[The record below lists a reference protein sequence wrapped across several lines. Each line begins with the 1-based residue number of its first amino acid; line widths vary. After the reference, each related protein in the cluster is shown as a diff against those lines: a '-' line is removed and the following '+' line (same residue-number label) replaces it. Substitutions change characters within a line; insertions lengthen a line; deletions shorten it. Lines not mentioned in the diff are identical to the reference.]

1 MRWLRQGSQT
11 LWIIIGLGLGILLG
25 ALAPE
30 IAGRMAPLSNIFL
43 RAVRA
48 VMAPLIFG
56 ALITALAG
64 TGDLRSTGRLG
75 LRAFGY
81 FMAVTVPALLCGG
94 VLALWLRPGSG
105 VTLPAGAPI
114 GGVAPVSPGAMLEQ
128 LVPNSLF
135 DAMARGDVLQM
146 VVFCLPLGIACAA
159 LGERARPL
167 VAFADALAQAMF
179 RVTNYVMWLAPVGVC
194 AAVAVTIGK
203 GGLGTIGALGRVVL
217 TLYLALAIFTAVVL
231 APLLWWSRQGWRRFY
246 QAMREPLLL
255 AVTTSSSGV
264 ALPPLLDNLERGGLP
279 LRVTRLVLPAC
290 FCFNQISAAIYAPI
304 AVIFTAQAAGID
316 LTRGQLAY
324 LFVMLLFTTKG
335 TPAVPRAVMVVIIG
349 ALTALRLPVESVAL
363 LLSVEILMDP
373 LRTGVNILGHGVATL
388 VIARGEEGCREA

>member
-11 LWIIIGLGLGILLG
+11 IWIVIGLLLGILLG
-25 ALAPE
+25 VLAPE
-30 IAGRMAPLSNIFL
+30 IASRMAPLSNIFL

-64 TGDLRSTGRLG
+64 TGDLRATGRLG
-75 LRAFGY
+75 LRTFGY
-81 FMAVTVPALLCGG
+81 FMVVTIPALLGG
-94 VLALWLRPGSG
+94 GLLALWLRPGNG
-105 VTLPAGAPI
+105 VALPVGTSVGAL
-114 GGVAPVSPGAMLEQ
+114 APVSPGAMFEQ
-128 LVPNSLF
+128 LVPHSLF

-146 VVFCLPLGIACAA
+146 VVFCLPLGVACAA

-217 TLYLALAIFTAVVL
+217 TLYLALALFTVL
-231 APLLWWSRQGWRRFY
+231 ILLPLLWWSRQGWRRFY
-246 QAMREPLLL
+246 HALREPFLL

-279 LRVTRLVLPAC
+279 PRVTRLVLPAC

-316 LTRGQLAY
+316 LTPGQLAY

-349 ALTALRLPVESVAL
+349 ALTALQLPVESVAL

-388 VIARGEEGCREA
+388 VIARGEEGRLEA